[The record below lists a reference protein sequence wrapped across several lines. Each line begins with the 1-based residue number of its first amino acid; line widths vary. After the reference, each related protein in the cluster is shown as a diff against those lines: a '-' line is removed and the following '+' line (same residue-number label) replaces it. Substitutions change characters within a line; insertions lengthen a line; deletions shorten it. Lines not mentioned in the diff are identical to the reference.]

1 MPAIG
6 LPSGPIIFFMVIKEI
21 ILGTQN
27 AEKNYAN
34 KYKKYSMKAIKYSER
49 QKLLRF
55 YVVVI

>member
-27 AEKNYAN
+27 AEKRYAS
-34 KYKKYSMKAIKYSER
+34 KYKKYTMKAIKYSEQ
-49 QKLLRF
+49 QKSRRF
-55 YVVVI
+55 YIVAA